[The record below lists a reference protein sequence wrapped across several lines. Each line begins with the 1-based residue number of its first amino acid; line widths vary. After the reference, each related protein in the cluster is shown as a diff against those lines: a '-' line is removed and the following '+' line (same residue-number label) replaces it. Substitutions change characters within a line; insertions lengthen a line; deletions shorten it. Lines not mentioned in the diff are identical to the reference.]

1 MKNLLNRTILS
12 GIALFLLIVGN
23 SCVQEEGFGGNS
35 NINGVVIK
43 QTYLKDESH
52 LLFQSPA
59 KDEDVFL
66 VFGTDVVNG
75 EDVSTSYE
83 GHFQFSYLWP
93 GDYKVYCYSDSTY
106 NADEVEVVQAI
117 SLNRGET
124 ISLDTIYIK
133 KFVDVDDGN
142 ASVSGKVIERTYNE
156 DFSILLSEEVAK
168 DEDVF
173 LQLAGSKYL
182 FEDTKTSSSGEF
194 KFENLWAGD
203 YAVYSYSDTSVTG
216 GTDQVIAE
224 ISIENNESKNIGD
237 LIVNR
242 VADWDDGR
250 ASIKGSITLTNY
262 TGSTIK
268 DISAAQEQEVYLVY
282 NNHEFYDE
290 RIRTSYDGTFEFQ
303 NLILGDYKIFVY
315 SDDVVTGKTEKEVV
329 SFNVTISETDE
340 MIDLGSFNINRN

>member
-1 MKNLLNRTILS
+1 MRNLLNGTILS
-12 GIALFLLIVGN
+12 SIALFLLIVGN

-35 NINGVVIK
+35 NIDGIVIK

-66 VFGTDVVNG
+66 VFGSDVVNG
-75 EDVSTSYE
+75 EDVSTSFE

-93 GDYKVYCYSDSTY
+93 GDYKVYCYSDSAF
-106 NADEVEVVQAI
+106 NADEVEVVKSI
-117 SLNRGET
+117 SLARGET

-133 KFVDVDDGN
+133 KFVDYDDGN
-142 ASVSGKVIERTYNE
+142 ASVAGKVIERTYNE

-168 DEDVF
+168 DEDVYM
-173 LQLAGSKYL
+173 QLSGSNYIV
-182 FEDTKTSSSGEF
+182 EDVKTSKSGEF

-203 YAVYSYSDTSVTG
+203 YTVYSYSDTSLTG
-216 GTDQVIAE
+216 GSDQVIAE
-224 ISIENNESKNIGD
+224 ITVENNESVNTGD
-237 LIVNR
+237 IIVNR

-262 TGSTIK
+262 SGSTIK
-268 DISAAQEQEVYLVY
+268 DISVAQEQEVYLIY

-303 NLILGDYKIFVY
+303 NLILGEYKIFVY
-315 SDDVVTGKTEKEVV
+315 SDDVVTGGTEKEVV
-329 SFNVTISETDE
+329 SFSVTITETDE
-340 MIDLGSFNINRN
+340 VIDLGSFNINQK